1 MRIDGDCESSR
12 RFSFIWRVLN
22 GSLMYCLMESNMGLD
37 YLHSGMVRSLVASLT
52 SVIVYQEKC
61 SLCGLWW

>member
-12 RFSFIWRVLN
+12 RFSFIWGVLN

-37 YLHSGMVRSLVASLT
+37 YLHSGMVRA
-52 SVIVYQEKC
+52 
-61 SLCGLWW
+61 